1 VHVLLVEDDE
11 DLQGIVAGGL
21 SEEGIEVVVAGDFD
35 TGLERLLFTRYDV
48 IVLDILL
55 PGGSGL
61 ELCRRARAEGF
72 ITPILLLTARDA
84 VRDRV
89 LGLEAGADDYL
100 TKPFAFEEL
109 VARVR
114 ALARRSSVLLPQEV
128 EIDDLWVDLRSRR
141 VKRAGYPIELTH
153 KEWDLLEVFVRNRS
167 AVVDRSILTE
177 YVWDDNHDP
186 SSNALDVLIRRLR
199 AKIDD
204 GFDKK
209 LIQTVRGAGYYFGP

>member
-1 VHVLLVEDDE
+1 MHLLLVEDDE
-11 DLQGIVAGGL
+11 DLQAIVASGL
-21 SEEGIEVVVAGDFD
+21 SEEGIEVTVAGDFD

-61 ELCRRARAEGF
+61 ELCRRARKEKLV
-72 ITPILLLTARDA
+72 TPILLLTSRDA

-128 EIDDLWVDLRSRR
+128 MVDDLWVDMRGHR
-141 VKRAGYPIELTH
+141 VTRAGDPIELTH
-153 KEWDLLEVFVRNRS
+153 KEWDLLEVFIRNRGAVIDR
-167 AVVDRSILTE
+167 AVVTG
-177 YVWDDNHDP
+177 YVWDENHDP
-186 SSNALDVLIRRLR
+186 STNALDVLVRRLR
-199 AKIDD
+199 SKIDY
-204 GFDKK
+204 GFEQK
-209 LIQTVRGAGYYFGP
+209 LIQTVRGSGYQFGA